1 MVRELLS
8 ASDFAAV
15 KIYAMSD
22 IESHPEVAPG
32 RIRMR
37 QDVSSKIG
45 ANMEYGWAMNQ
56 LPPATF
62 KGHLI

>member
-1 MVRELLS
+1 MVKQSLS
-8 ASDFAAV
+8 ASDFTAV
-15 KIYAMSD
+15 EIYAIRD

-37 QDVSSKIG
+37 QDISSEIG
-45 ANMEYGWAMNQ
+45 ANIEYGWAINQ

-62 KGHLI
+62 RGHSI

>member
-1 MVRELLS
+1 MVRWLLS

-15 KIYAMSD
+15 KIYAMRD

-37 QDVSSKIG
+37 QDTSNEIG
-45 ANMEYGWAMNQ
+45 ANLEYGWAMNQ
-56 LPPATF
+56 LPPAPF
-62 KGHLI
+62 RGHLI